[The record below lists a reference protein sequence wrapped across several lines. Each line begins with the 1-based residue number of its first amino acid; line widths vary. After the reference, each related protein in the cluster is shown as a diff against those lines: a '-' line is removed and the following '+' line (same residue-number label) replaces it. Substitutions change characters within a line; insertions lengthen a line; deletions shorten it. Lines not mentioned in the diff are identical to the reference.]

1 MLGSDK
7 VHMIYDQ
14 KVRTCNTGNN
24 FIGGI
29 VCECGIEERKQVLK
43 SKEQNAV
50 TCVTCFDAESCSDMS
65 FSVM

>member
-24 FIGGI
+24 FIGSI

-43 SKEQNAV
+43 SNPTFALKKNVQ
-50 TCVTCFDAESCSDMS
+50 
-65 FSVM
+65 

>member
-24 FIGGI
+24 FIGSI

-43 SKEQNAV
+43 SKPTFALKKNVQ
-50 TCVTCFDAESCSDMS
+50 
-65 FSVM
+65 